1 MVAVAAPRITADEL
15 KRRLD
20 EGEDLVVADV
30 RRGSW
35 HRSDV
40 KMKGAIRTSFD
51 ELVEGLPPGA
61 KVVTYCT

>member
-20 EGEDLVVADV
+20 EGEDIVIADV

-40 KMKGAIRTSFD
+40 KMKGAIRASFD
-51 ELVEGLPPGA
+51 ELVERLPPGA